1 MAKVSRVD
9 INKGLNLGNYR
20 IRSVSA
26 GKSDVWKT
34 FGIVV
39 DSGDKELDFVVCKL
53 CNAVLYS
60 SIKVL

>member
-9 INKGLNLGNYR
+9 ISKGLNLGNYR

-39 DSGDKELDFVVCKL
+39 DSDDKELDFVVCKL
-53 CNAVLYS
+53 CNAVQQYQS
-60 SIKVL
+60 K